1 MTYMPTIILELREV
15 SEVYSS
21 PGIAEH
27 PQEGGDAVEDTTS
40 YHKGPD
46 TQIDDP
52 TAEEDAS

>member
-1 MTYMPTIILELREV
+1 MPTIILELREV
-15 SEVYSS
+15 SKVCD
-21 PGIAEH
+21 PGIVEH